1 MQKNKRRTNKVEKGI
16 TLVALVVTI
25 IILLILAG
33 VTLNLVLSNNGLIGR
48 VKQGAGS
55 YKNASL
61 NEQAELDRGAE
72 IIEEI
77 ADELEPGQKIKDK
90 DGNKI
95 TADEISNHYGDKV
108 TYNGKEYQLFY
119 YDKDGK
125 FGDVGRIYLQ
135 STSLTGGIGTR
146 LSDHYENTGLADKNS
161 LIYKLNPS
169 WSELVGESLITADAS
184 SLDDNIKGVAYLCNP
199 TNWSDD
205 YVTAEDKSKGAWAI
219 GGVSA
224 EMFCASYNEKI
235 QPEVEFGAK
244 AYSETLYSRTTTGYK
259 FKPGDPVQYTVN
271 EEGYGCASEWKLSND
286 YDGMYWKGGNVF
298 VWISSPSALSYESV
312 CSIHGTAPYLG
323 AYDTGRDFYL
333 RILVSLP
340 SNIQI
345 KLK

>member
-77 ADELEPGQKIKDK
+77 ADELEPGPKIKDK
-90 DGNKI
+90 DGNK
-95 TADEISNHYGDKV
+95 
-108 TYNGKEYQLFY
+108 
-119 YDKDGK
+119 
-125 FGDVGRIYLQ
+125 
-135 STSLTGGIGTR
+135 
-146 LSDHYENTGLADKNS
+146 
-161 LIYKLNPS
+161 
-169 WSELVGESLITADAS
+169 ITADAS

-259 FKPGDPVQYTVN
+259 FKPGDPVPYTVN